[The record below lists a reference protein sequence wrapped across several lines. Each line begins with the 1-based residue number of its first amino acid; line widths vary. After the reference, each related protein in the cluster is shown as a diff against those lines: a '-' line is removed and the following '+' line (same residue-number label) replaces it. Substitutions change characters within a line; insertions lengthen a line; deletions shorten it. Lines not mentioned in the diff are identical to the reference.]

1 MWQIL
6 SGALSVSPYIAFFV
20 AVAVCEMLA
29 LRDRL
34 NERRVRRSRQATR
47 TRWVQVDS

>member
-6 SGALSVSPYIAFFV
+6 GGALSVSPYIAFTL
-20 AVAVCEMLA
+20 AVVVCETLA

-34 NERRVRRSRQATR
+34 NERRARRSRRAAR
-47 TRWVQVDS
+47 AKWVQVDS